1 MLELKIISIL
11 FGEKK
16 KKKYIKKKKKRVML
30 EITKVKPLFT
40 SIVTTAD
47 RFEKDI
53 IDGGL
58 IMAKKGDL
66 KLWQRVVAIGSSVRD
81 IEVGDMVMINAD
93 HYALK
98 RYDKNSLQND
108 LDNNPTIK
116 YAFNFITIYD
126 GNTPKEY
133 LLLNDR
139 DILYAF
145 EGKETEGA
153 SSIILPSNKV
163 IV

>member
-1 MLELKIISIL
+1 MLQ
-11 FGEKK
+11 
-16 KKKYIKKKKKRVML
+16 
-30 EITKVKPLFT
+30 ITKVKPLFT

-47 RFEKDI
+47 RFDKDI
-53 IDGGL
+53 VEGGL

-66 KLWQRVVAIGSSVRD
+66 KLWQKVVAIGSSVRD
-81 IEVGDMVMINAD
+81 IKVGDMVMINAD

-116 YAFNFITIYD
+116 YAFNFLAIYD
-126 GNTPKEY
+126 DGTPKEC

-145 EGKETEGA
+145 EGKEIDNTA
-153 SSIILPSNKV
+153 LPSDNNTKIILPSNKL

>member
-1 MLELKIISIL
+1 MLQ
-11 FGEKK
+11 
-16 KKKYIKKKKKRVML
+16 
-30 EITKVKPLFT
+30 ITKVKPLFT

-47 RFEKDI
+47 RFDKDI
-53 IDGGL
+53 VEGGL

-66 KLWQRVVAIGSSVRD
+66 KLWQKVVAIGSSVRD
-81 IEVGDMVMINAD
+81 IKVGDMVMINAD

-116 YAFNFITIYD
+116 YAFNFLAIYD
-126 GNTPKEY
+126 GGTPKEC

-145 EGKETEGA
+145 EGKEIDNTA
-153 SSIILPSNKV
+153 LPSDNNTKIILPSNKL